1 MATLG
6 FRRPFGFSS
15 NLPFGHDATSAAT
28 LAVTLAAPVP
38 AILGEVI
45 PPPVRMV
52 ALAVALPA
60 PVPTCTLSRVHVCT
74 GAVPTVLDPALIL
87 SRVHGVAASAGVAI
101 SPQLDAQ
108 YENNVWRGEV
118 GAVHAPLQ
126 ETAVPQGS
134 DLWTGWVESLPLLP
148 LHRALW
154 GRLLD
159 LHTRTRLPH
168 RSAAPVDALDGLP
181 WAGTVPVPESGAGA
195 LFIQMLPFDPD
206 PQAIRWDP
214 AAPVRDQSTPAP
226 FIAHL
231 IERDVFRQSAYHG
244 AQPLPFAAW
253 RSAARWAAIAD
264 RIDRGPWRWG
274 RFLAG
279 VSTPPDATPEPPQ
292 PPISNDL
299 AFLYPFLLDANLEF
313 ARRIVRRIPVRRA
326 YFVLHEIAITRVS
339 DGAELQFADL
349 TLSADVGSWGWSLAG
364 NALGDAAYAL
374 LMAAPFTEINVRI
387 NGLNWRFLITS
398 VTHSRT
404 FGRVGYS
411 VTGVSP
417 ALALTAPLSDAR
429 SRRVTAPWSM
439 AQLAAQEVADT
450 AWAVN
455 WTAMDWLIPGGT
467 WQYSQQTPLQALGAL
482 AEAAGAFVQA
492 DRVNRVIRI
501 APRYAAWPWSGD
513 WAFSAMSW
521 PASILWNVNRSPK
534 PGSNYNAV
542 YVAGATA
549 DGIMGYVK
557 RAGTAGDRQ
566 PGAPLSNLCIT
577 HVDAARAFG
586 GTWLADQQD
595 QSEVSFSTILGGD
608 APLVELGTRIDLTE
622 AAQPDQRLLVQAVSI
637 AVSRGSNAVTVTQS
651 VKGLEFD
658 G

>member
-15 NLPFGHDATSAAT
+15 NLPFGHDASAAT

-214 AAPVRDQSTPAP
+214 AAPVRDQSTLAP
-226 FIAHL
+226 FIVHL
-231 IERDVFRQSAYHG
+231 IERDVFRQSTYHQ

-313 ARRIVRRIPVRRA
+313 ARRIVRRIPVRRT

-339 DGAELQFADL
+339 DGAELHFEDL
-349 TLSADVGSWGWSLAG
+349 TLSADVGSWGWSLSG
-364 NALGDAAYAL
+364 NALGDATYARL
-374 LMAAPFTEINVRI
+374 VASPFTEIDVLI
-387 NGLNWRFLITS
+387 NGLHWRFLVTS
-398 VTHSRT
+398 VRHSRR
-404 FGRVGYS
+404 FGSTGYS

-429 SRRVTAPWSM
+429 SRRITAPWTLH
-439 AQLAAQEVADT
+439 QLADQEVENT
-450 AWAVN
+450 AWAVSWN
-455 WTAMDWLIPGGT
+455 APDWLIPGGV
-467 WQYSQQTPLQALGAL
+467 WQYSQQTQLQAIGSL

-492 DRVNRVIRI
+492 DATQRTILVQ
-501 APRYAAWPWSGD
+501 PRYPAWPWSDG
-513 WAFSAMSW
+513 WLFQSLTVPTA
-521 PASILWNVNRSPK
+521 ILWDLTRSPK
-534 PGSNYNAV
+534 PGNNYNAV
-542 YVAGATA
+542 YAAGTVSG
-549 DGIMGYVK
+549 GIMGYVR
-557 RAGTAGDRQ
+557 RAGSAGDIQ
-566 PGAPLSNLCIT
+566 PGAPITNTLIT
-577 HVDAARAFG
+577 HVDGARAFG
-586 GTWLADQQD
+586 GSYLADHLD
-595 QSEVSFSTILGGD
+595 QADVSFSMILGGD
-608 APLVELGTRIDLTE
+608 APLIGLASRIDLTE
-622 AAQPDQRLLVQAVSI
+622 PGQDPQRLLTQAVSI
-637 AVSRGSNAVTVTQS
+637 SVQRGNNAVTVTQG
-651 VKGLEFD
+651 VKGVLWLS
-658 G
+658 